1 MGVWVF
7 VLRVA
12 QGEIWISDLYSSDS
26 TISVGGTPSM
36 AICLWRL
43 EDPDTNSIDLRGTLR
58 RFARNRMSSSLA
70 APSTGGA
77 FTRILIASPC
87 RPTTSVL
94 EARG

>member
-1 MGVWVF
+1 MISLGVMPW
-7 VLRVA
+7 
-12 QGEIWISDLYSSDS
+12 
-26 TISVGGTPSM
+26 M
-36 AICLWRL
+36 AICFFRL
-43 EDPDTNSIDLRGTLR
+43 EDPDTSSTDLRGTLK

-94 EARG
+94 AARG